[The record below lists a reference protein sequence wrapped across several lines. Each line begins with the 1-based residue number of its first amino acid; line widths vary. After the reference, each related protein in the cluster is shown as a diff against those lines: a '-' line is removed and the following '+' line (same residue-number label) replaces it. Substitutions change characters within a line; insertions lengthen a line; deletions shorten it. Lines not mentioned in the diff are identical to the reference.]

1 MCVTRLTVVGI
12 GLKTRIANH
21 ARLGRSFY
29 TCGSHYGLHYLGHV
43 HNTLDMG
50 WVDAVVLAPAH
61 RIGFLG
67 RRKVPMHGFGF
78 LWVELAG

>member
-1 MCVTRLTVVGI
+1 MFATKLTAAGI
-12 GLKTRIANH
+12 GLRTQKGSR

-29 TCGSHYGLHYLGHV
+29 TCGSHCGLHYLGHV

-67 RRKVPMHGFGF
+67 RRKVPVHGFGF